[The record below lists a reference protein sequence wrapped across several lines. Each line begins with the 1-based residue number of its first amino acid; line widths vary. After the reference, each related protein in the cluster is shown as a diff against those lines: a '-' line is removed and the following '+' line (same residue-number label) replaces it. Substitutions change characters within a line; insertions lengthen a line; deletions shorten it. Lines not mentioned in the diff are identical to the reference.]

1 MSPIIQT
8 STDLV
13 CQKLKRVNLTDQ
25 PVTLQAVHVMA
36 DGASTPASLYLEI
49 LPGCRAVEQ
58 LYLTRI
64 YLTEDVALSAAFDA
78 FDSSTGRR
86 LLTTDMLPLNAPK
99 PEADPIA

>member
-1 MSPIIQT
+1 M
-8 STDLV
+8 
-13 CQKLKRVNLTDQ
+13 
-25 PVTLQAVHVMA
+25 
-36 DGASTPASLYLEI
+36 
-49 LPGCRAVEQ
+49 EQ

-99 PEADPIA
+99 PEADLIA